1 MLVIPGWRTYSSVG
15 RHGGWQCVCENSS
28 LVLAAA
34 ILCLSAD
41 SAEAAPLPRQISW
54 EDLAPASNE
63 PIEDPLEHM
72 DPYITADLY
81 GIYSAIR
88 QKETGFL
95 SAVSPEYEDAMDAKY
110 RLQKRGVEVEKLMQ
124 QLETV
129 EAEARRLE
137 EQMVHS
143 LDGEFVKFQVMLYRI
158 EFDGVAVQEF
168 LWCRMSVLAS
178 MPPPPRNQMPV
189 KLPSPFY
196 KKPVRAGADHGP
208 NYGQKHRENPTG
220 LGRKIPV
227 SAGYTIES
235 AFVEPYKG

>member
-1 MLVIPGWRTYSSVG
+1 MRLRKIPA
-15 RHGGWQCVCENSS
+15 

-34 ILCLSAD
+34 MLCLSAD
-41 SAEAAPLPRQISW
+41 PAEAAPLPRQISW

-95 SAVSPEYEDAMDAKY
+95 SAVSPEYEDAMEAKY
-110 RLQKRGVEVEKLMQ
+110 RLQKRGVEVEKLMR

-143 LDGEFVKFQVMLYRI
+143 LDGQFVKIPGYALPI

-168 LWCRMSVLAS
+168 LLVPYIGACIHV
-178 MPPPPRNQMPV
+178 PPPPRNQMVFV
-189 KLPSPFY
+189 KLSEPFFV
-196 KKPVRAGADHGP
+196 KSLFEPVWI
-208 NYGQKHRENPTG
+208 TG
-220 LGRKIPV
+220 RITVKNTEKILPVSDGKIPV

-235 AFVEPYKG
+235 AIVEPYKE

>member
-1 MLVIPGWRTYSSVG
+1 MRLRKIPA
-15 RHGGWQCVCENSS
+15 

-34 ILCLSAD
+34 MLCLSAD
-41 SAEAAPLPRQISW
+41 PAEAAPVPRQISW

-95 SAVSPEYEDAMDAKY
+95 SAVSPEYEDAMEAKY
-110 RLQKRGVEVEKLMQ
+110 RLQKRGVEVEKLMR

-143 LDGEFVKFQVMLYRI
+143 LDGQFVKIPGYALPI
-158 EFDGVAVQEF
+158 EFDGVAVREF
-168 LWCRMSVLAS
+168 LLVPYVGACIHV
-178 MPPPPRNQMPV
+178 PPPPRNQMVFV
-189 KLPSPFY
+189 KLSEPFFV
-196 KKPVRAGADHGP
+196 KNLFEPVWI
-208 NYGQKHRENPTG
+208 TG
-220 LGRKIPV
+220 RITVKNTEKILPVSDGKIPV

-235 AFVEPYKG
+235 AFVEPYEE

>member
-1 MLVIPGWRTYSSVG
+1 MRVRKIPA
-15 RHGGWQCVCENSS
+15 

-34 ILCLSAD
+34 MLCLSAD
-41 SAEAAPLPRQISW
+41 SAEAAPLPHQISW

-95 SAVSPEYEDAMDAKY
+95 SAVSPEYEDAMEAKY
-110 RLQKRGVEVEKLMQ
+110 RLQERGVEVDKLMR

-143 LDGEFVKFQVMLYRI
+143 LDGEFVKIPGYALPI

-168 LWCRMSVLAS
+168 LLVPYVGACIHV
-178 MPPPPRNQMPV
+178 PPPPRNQMVFV
-189 KLPSPFY
+189 KLPEPFFI
-196 KKPVRAGADHGP
+196 KSLFEPVWI
-208 NYGQKHRENPTG
+208 TG
-220 LGRKIPV
+220 RITVKNTEKILPVSDGKIPV

-235 AFVEPYKG
+235 AFVEPYKE